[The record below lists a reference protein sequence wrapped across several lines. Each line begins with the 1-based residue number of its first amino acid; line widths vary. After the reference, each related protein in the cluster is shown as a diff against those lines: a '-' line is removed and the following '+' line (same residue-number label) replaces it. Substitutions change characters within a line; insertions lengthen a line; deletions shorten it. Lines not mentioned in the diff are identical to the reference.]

1 MDRIGALYQCKNYKV
16 VNPCP
21 VTASSMSRH
30 GVQLEMWVMA
40 RPSALGGMFWG
51 SVPWGDVCRVAAA
64 LAPGYA
70 NCRAFGPDE
79 WRVASGER
87 RVASGEWR
95 VASGEWRGRPIERS
109 CLGANGSALAT
120 VFRSCGIGVL
130 EDWFRCPMVD
140 MNCRSTIR
148 RREWKAIGYPVVVSK
163 PSVHGHEAGGGQ
175 DSRRAVAK

>member
-1 MDRIGALYQCKNYKV
+1 MTAPAIGLPGENRFWQYGS
-16 VNPCP
+16 
-21 VTASSMSRH
+21 TRASAAPAACR
-30 GVQLEMWVMA
+30 GTVG
-40 RPSALGGMFWG
+40 PSALGGMFWG

-163 PSVHGHEAGGGQ
+163 PSVHRHEALPLPTFRVE
-175 DSRRAVAK
+175 RRVLTCWML